1 MTYSRLQHK
10 FEGLMLNT
18 VMNALLET
26 KKLERIVLY
35 EEMMDKDLGGD
46 GPNRPN
52 PLESQELFKF
62 VNDMPH
68 LVCFCF
74 ITTIF
79 ELERGFLA
87 KLKSKFD
94 EYILPIRPAF
104 WYHVGH
110 SLPEPTNPTVP
121 RIHFDEI
128 VSPIRYFE
136 MLPPD
141 FL

>member
-52 PLESQELFKF
+52 PLESQEL
-62 VNDMPH
+62 
-68 LVCFCF
+68 
-74 ITTIF
+74 
-79 ELERGFLA
+79 
-87 KLKSKFD
+87 LKICK
-94 EYILPIRPAF
+94 
-104 WYHVGH
+104 
-110 SLPEPTNPTVP
+110 
-121 RIHFDEI
+121 
-128 VSPIRYFE
+128 
-136 MLPPD
+136 
-141 FL
+141 

>member
-1 MTYSRLQHK
+1 
-10 FEGLMLNT
+10 
-18 VMNALLET
+18 
-26 KKLERIVLY
+26 
-35 EEMMDKDLGGD
+35 MDKDLGGD
-46 GPNRPN
+46 GRNI

-74 ITTIF
+74 ITIF
-79 ELERGFLA
+79 KLEPGFLAELER
-87 KLKSKFD
+87 KFD

-128 VSPIRYFE
+128 VSPIRFFE